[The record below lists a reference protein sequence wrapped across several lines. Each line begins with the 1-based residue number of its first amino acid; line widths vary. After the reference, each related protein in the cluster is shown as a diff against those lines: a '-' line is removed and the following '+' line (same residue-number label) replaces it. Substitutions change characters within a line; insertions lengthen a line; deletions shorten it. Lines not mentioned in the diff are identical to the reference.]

1 MFSDVMK
8 AYKRI
13 DPHGRIRELENLLA
27 ECLGVET
34 EEGLEALYRLMDRV
48 LMKAPLHTFGVPE
61 EDLINFSRTVPATQ
75 QRLLRNNYVPLSEE
89 QILQIYQAAY

>member
-1 MFSDVMK
+1 
-8 AYKRI
+8 
-13 DPHGRIRELENLLA
+13 
-27 ECLGVET
+27 
-34 EEGLEALYRLMDRV
+34 MDRV
-48 LMKAPLHTFGVPE
+48 LMKAPLHTFGVTE